1 VAPEGSTPIGHV
13 RRMILEARID
23 GSVIRGTLTL
33 PEGEA
38 REFHGWLELTTAIE
52 AAAQT
57 GDEPRPRLP
66 S

>member
-1 VAPEGSTPIGHV
+1 MPIAGL

-33 PEGEA
+33 AEGEP

-52 AAAQT
+52 AAAQMSGGET
-57 GDEPRPRLP
+57 RPTP
-66 S
+66 QA

>member
-1 VAPEGSTPIGHV
+1 MPTGAL

-23 GSVIRGTLTL
+23 GSVICGTLTL

-38 REFHGWLELTTAIE
+38 QEFHGWLELTTAIE

-57 GDEPRPRLP
+57 GNEPRPRLP
-66 S
+66 L